1 MGAKLP
7 PYYSEEKVAILKEL
21 GKAIEKKDLEMIKA
35 CYDKLMAYE
44 SNN

>member
-1 MGAKLP
+1 MGNRMP
-7 PYYSEEKVAILKEL
+7 PYYSEERIAILKEL
-21 GKAIEKKDLEMIKA
+21 GKAIEKADLSMIKA

>member
-7 PYYSEEKVAILKEL
+7 PYYSEERVAILKEL
-21 GKAIEKKDLEMIKA
+21 GKAIEEADLPMIKA
-35 CYDKLMAYE
+35 CYDKLMSYE